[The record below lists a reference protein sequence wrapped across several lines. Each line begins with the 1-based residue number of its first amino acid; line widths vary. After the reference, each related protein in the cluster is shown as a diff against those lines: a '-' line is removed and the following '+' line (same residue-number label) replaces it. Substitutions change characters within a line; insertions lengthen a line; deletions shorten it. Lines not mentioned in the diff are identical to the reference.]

1 MDIRFEEYK
10 NGEYFL
16 GQFKNNKRNGKG
28 TLYYS
33 NHEIKYEGNFVDD
46 KFEGRGKMFFENG
59 EYYIGEFK
67 DNKMHGKGKLYY
79 KNKKI
84 KYKGIFTNGKYEK
97 NYKSII
103 LYFLIAIIILIIS
116 IVAFY
121 IYSNENKNENNQK
134 IILNDSNY
142 YIGEIKNGKPNGK
155 GKVYN
160 KNNVLIYEGD
170 FINGIK
176 EGIGNMNLGDDK
188 YYYGY
193 FKNGKFNGKG
203 ILYKKLNETVYVDQP
218 IEKEIFCIE
227 NEKRMKKKFNNI
239 TIINGGKFKKYDV
252 MKIYEGEFINGEF
265 NGIGIQ
271 LLQNYKNDFER
282 YEGQFKNNKKEG
294 KGIIFYKNGKKRYEG
309 DFHDDDIT
317 GRGKYF
323 HENDYYSLA
332 NFIEGKRNGKGKIF
346 DNNNKLYYEEILK
359 MIN

>member
-16 GQFKNNKRNGKG
+16 GQFKNNKKNGKG

-103 LYFLIAIIILIIS
+103 LYFLIAIMILIIS

-193 FKNGKFNGKG
+193 FKNEKFNGKG

-239 TIINGGKFKKYDV
+239 TIINGGKFKKYDI

-271 LLQNYKNDFER
+271 LP
-282 YEGQFKNNKKEG
+282 
-294 KGIIFYKNGKKRYEG
+294 
-309 DFHDDDIT
+309 
-317 GRGKYF
+317 
-323 HENDYYSLA
+323 SS
-332 NFIEGKRNGKGKIF
+332 
-346 DNNNKLYYEEILK
+346 KL
-359 MIN
+359 